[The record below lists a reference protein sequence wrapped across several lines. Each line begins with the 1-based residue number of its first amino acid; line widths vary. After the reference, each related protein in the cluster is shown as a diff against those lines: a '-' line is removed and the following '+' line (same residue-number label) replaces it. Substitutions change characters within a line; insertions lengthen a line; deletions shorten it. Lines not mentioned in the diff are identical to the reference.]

1 MNRQLKFRDDGT
13 FVIVQFSDVE
23 FLDEFDYDPET
34 PKDDAETRALM
45 ERIIEAEKPDL
56 IVFAGDVIAS
66 NRARDP
72 IHSFRQAVAAAE
84 QSRIPWAAI
93 FGNHDSEG
101 EVPRKTMHE
110 LQLQHEYCVAK
121 PDPEGVNGAGNF
133 LLTVADKHNHAAAVL
148 YFLDSGDYSPIGH
161 RVGGYDWIRR
171 NQIEWYVGASREL
184 TKGNGDQP
192 LPALAFFHIPI
203 PEYNDVWDFHICYG
217 HRHDSCCSSPVINSG
232 MFAAMVDM
240 GDVMGTLVG
249 HDHGNDFW
257 GTLHGI
263 RLCYGRSTRYV
274 SFVDG
279 VRNDLLPTGARVIR
293 LKEGERRFDT
303 WIRQN
308 DGTVVYEQPEHQPEG
323 RKVWY

>member
-1 MNRQLKFRDDGT
+1 MKKRLKFRDDGT

-34 PKDDAETRALM
+34 PKYDSQTRALM

-72 IHSFRQAVAAAE
+72 IHSFRQAVDVAE
-84 QSRIPWAAI
+84 MSCIPWAAV

-110 LQLQHEYCVAK
+110 LQLQHEYCVAE

-133 LLTVADKHNHAAAVL
+133 VVTVAGKNDDTAAAL
-148 YFLDSGDYSPIGH
+148 YFVDSGDYSLIGD

-171 NQIEWYVGASREL
+171 DQIDWYVGKSREL
-184 TKGNGDQP
+184 TRGSDDQP
-192 LPALAFFHIPI
+192 LPALAFFHIPL
-203 PEYNDVWDFHICYG
+203 PEYNDVWDFQVCYG
-217 HRHDSCCSSPVINSG
+217 HRYDSCCSTPSINSG
-232 MFAAMVDM
+232 MFAAMVEI
-240 GDVMGTLVG
+240 GDVMGTFVG

-274 SFVDG
+274 SYVDG
-279 VRNDLLPTGARVIR
+279 VRHDLVPTGARIIR
-293 LKEGERRFDT
+293 LIEGERRFDT

-308 DGTVVYEQPEHQPEG
+308 DGTVVVEQPEHRPEG
-323 RKVWY
+323 RKAQ